1 MPLFHIIFFG
11 GYGQVS
17 LVIFLGL
24 SAKRSRRTWN
34 EGNPRFFLT
43 YFFSKWVKLQ
53 FSRMETVDFQ
63 VFWKPAAGPWRR
75 ERLQEKFGSFER
87 FAWKREE

>member
-34 EGNPRFFLT
+34 EGDPRIFLT
-43 YFFSKWVKLQ
+43 YFISKWVKLQ
-53 FSRMETVDFQ
+53 FSRMETVDF
-63 VFWKPAAGPWRR
+63 
-75 ERLQEKFGSFER
+75 ER